1 MNLYPK
7 LQQNPQ
13 SYRQLAINL
22 KTLLLVI
29 ASPMIIGV
37 IFTVHI
43 LFIILI
49 SQNIM
54 ALVSYMFQIDITT
67 KSQTFHIMNF
77 LLTLMSF
84 FLGTAVFFTLLIT
97 VYNLFIAKQKS

>member
-1 MNLYPK
+1 MNSYLK

-13 SYRQLAINL
+13 AYRQLAINL
-22 KTLLLVI
+22 KILLLAI
-29 ASPMIIGV
+29 ASPMITGV
-37 IFTVHI
+37 IFAVHI

-54 ALVSYMFQIDITT
+54 ALVSYIFQIDLTI
-67 KSQTFHIMNF
+67 KSQPFHMMNF

-97 VYNLFIAKQKS
+97 IYNLFIAKQKS